1 MATIGKEYTLS
12 IDKANKPVELS
23 GLQTINALL
32 TRLILLEPGTYQ
44 SNPEMGIGIVSRYRY
59 GNEDDIE
66 NLSSDIK
73 DQIQTYLPGFE
84 RVEVQIQES
93 DLDKKILVIR
103 VTLNDI
109 IYDVDISTPSL
120 TVGSDFKVKIST
132 EKYLTV
138 TMDLAGHDVEINI
151 AVSAN

>member
-1 MATIGKEYTLS
+1 MIFLAKNDPITDLDEPLMTINKFY
-12 IDKANKPVELS
+12 KPVV
-23 GLQTINALL
+23 L
-32 TRLILLEPGTYQ
+32 TGTDAAVMQIIRLILLEPGTYQ

-109 IYDVDISTPSL
+109 IYDVDISTELSKME
-120 TVGSDFKVKIST
+120 S
-132 EKYLTV
+132 
-138 TMDLAGHDVEINI
+138 IN
-151 AVSAN
+151 

>member
-1 MATIGKEYTLS
+1 MGAYREYTLS
-12 IDKANKPVELS
+12 TNSFKKPRVLT
-23 GLQTINALL
+23 GKPAVATLL
-32 TRLILLEPGTYQ
+32 VRLILLEPGTYQ
-44 SNPEMGIGIVSRYRY
+44 SSPEMGIGIVSRYRY

-109 IYDVDISTPSL
+109 IYDVDISTELSKME
-120 TVGSDFKVKIST
+120 S
-132 EKYLTV
+132 
-138 TMDLAGHDVEINI
+138 IN
-151 AVSAN
+151 

>member
-12 IDKANKPVELS
+12 IDKVNKPVELS

-84 RVEVQIQES
+84 RVHINIQEA
-93 DLDKKILVIR
+93 DVNKKILVIQ
-103 VTLNDI
+103 VTLNVI
-109 IYDVDISTPSL
+109 IYDIDISTELSKL
-120 TVGSDFKVKIST
+120 ES
-132 EKYLTV
+132 
-138 TMDLAGHDVEINI
+138 IN
-151 AVSAN
+151 

>member
-109 IYDVDISTPSL
+109 IYDVDISTELSKME
-120 TVGSDFKVKIST
+120 S
-132 EKYLTV
+132 
-138 TMDLAGHDVEINI
+138 IN
-151 AVSAN
+151 